1 MLLCSYARLCIP
13 PEFRGIPLNSFLLD
27 LKGTESCFPFRGMQK
42 GTRREIPSVTKS
54 YEIVSGG
61 ARPPGNGPS
70 RKEHQRILTNIR
82 GRTRLSIY
90 RTGQDN
96 GTSTASRSPAVRA
109 RRPSSARR
117 RVVGPPPPPSAPPAG
132 RGARTGPLPVGTPDA
147 PAGAAPVDYNAVRVA
162 KSGSAGVKSASEMMS
177 ARGNS
182 MSLGAPPPRPPRG
195 GTFVTSGFTRFWEPA
210 QPNAIGSWSRR

>member
-1 MLLCSYARLCIP
+1 MGGVSWTAMDMRFHWPRLCIP

-109 RRPSSARR
+109 RRGRTAGRPAGEVHGPPAREVHEQAGVELDGLGDGRRGGRR
-117 RVVGPPPPPSAPPAG
+117 RAALR
-132 RGARTGPLPVGTPDA
+132 RGKEQRH
-147 PAGAAPVDYNAVRVA
+147 
-162 KSGSAGVKSASEMMS
+162 
-177 ARGNS
+177 
-182 MSLGAPPPRPPRG
+182 
-195 GTFVTSGFTRFWEPA
+195 
-210 QPNAIGSWSRR
+210 